1 MFFAN
6 SASIKPVLPQAS
18 QLRNNI
24 FIRYQFC
31 FTSVRDPIK
40 DTLQRDRERKKAQH
54 PAGTKPTTS
63 RVFAH
68 EECTLPLWTNRWPKG
83 N

>member
-40 DTLQRDRERKKAQH
+40 DTLQRDRERKKPSTQLE
-54 PAGTKPTTS
+54 PNPQ
-63 RVFAH
+63 
-68 EECTLPLWTNRWPKG
+68 PLESLLMRSALYHFYNLCP
-83 N
+83 